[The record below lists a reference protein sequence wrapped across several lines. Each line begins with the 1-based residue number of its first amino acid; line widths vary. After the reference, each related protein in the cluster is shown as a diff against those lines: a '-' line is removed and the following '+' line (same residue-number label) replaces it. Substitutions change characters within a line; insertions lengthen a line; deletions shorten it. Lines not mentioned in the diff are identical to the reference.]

1 MSTGFFTLPRELRD
15 EIYTHLWTSMP
26 RILVP
31 YTHTLR
37 LRATFRV
44 PFYPRDQCSSLPPG
58 LSANRQ
64 LFHEALLAFHRKG
77 TVHVSYHWDLI
88 SQAGDQQACL
98 TPTLYCE
105 LRDRI
110 LSFEHE
116 HCTGAVPHRVVRTT
130 GSASAKIL
138 IRLIDDYTRIGSARV
153 FRVTF
158 EACYLL
164 LELPRDFEL
173 GTFHESGR
181 IAQGLD
187 KLEIVVVDTDRGRE
201 ETEFRKRLY
210 REMKEFG
217 EKTLGMKMEVNKY
230 YMRYRG
236 CTWRITFTKE

>member
-1 MSTGFFTLPRELRD
+1 
-15 EIYTHLWTSMP
+15 
-26 RILVP
+26 
-31 YTHTLR
+31 
-37 LRATFRV
+37 
-44 PFYPRDQCSSLPPG
+44 
-58 LSANRQ
+58 
-64 LFHEALLAFHRKG
+64 
-77 TVHVSYHWDLI
+77 VHVSYHWDLI
-88 SQAGDQQACL
+88 NQAGDQQACL
-98 TPTLYCE
+98 TPTLYRE
-105 LRDRI
+105 LRVRI

-138 IRLIDDYTRIGSARV
+138 IRLNDDYTRIGSPRV

-187 KLEIVVVDTDRGRE
+187 KLEIVVVDTDPGRE
-201 ETEFRKRLY
+201 ETEFRKRWY

-230 YMRYRG
+230 YMRVRG